1 MKRLL
6 LCIDFQMD
14 FIGGL
19 MTVKNGR
26 LAADYTCN
34 FLRRGE
40 INKVL
45 ITGDWH
51 PITHCSF
58 ERNGGQ
64 WNTHC
69 VQHTV
74 GASIYNKLLKTIWRL
89 ECPYE
94 IVLKGQDPTLE
105 EYSFLR
111 LYNNPEDPELY
122 KVYLDWINRLNEYD
136 EIEVTGIAGDYCVL
150 ETLKDLKPLWGKIT
164 VLSNCVASIDGGATL
179 FKFCKP
185 NGIRIMEYK
194 KRYEELGIFIPT
206 RQMKKEMKKRR

>member
-6 LCIDFQMD
+6 IGVDFQMD

-34 FLRRGE
+34 FIRRAE
-40 INKVL
+40 IDEVIL
-45 ITGDWH
+45 TADWH
-51 PITHCSF
+51 PIDHCSF

-74 GASIYNKLLKTIWRL
+74 GSSIYNKLLKTIWRMNI
-89 ECPYE
+89 PYR
-94 IVLKGQDPTLE
+94 IALKGENPVME

-111 LYNNPEDPELY
+111 YYNNTKEELLYDKY
-122 KVYLDWINRLNEYD
+122 KRWIDHMDQFD

-150 ETLKDLKPLWGKIT
+150 ETLKDLQPLWGKIT
-164 VLSNCVASIDGGATL
+164 VLSNCCASIDGGASL
-179 FKFCKP
+179 FKFCKAR
-185 NGIRIMEYK
+185 GIRIMEYK
-194 KRYEELGIFIPT
+194 KRYEELNIFVPT
-206 RQMKKEMKKRR
+206 RQLKKELKKRR